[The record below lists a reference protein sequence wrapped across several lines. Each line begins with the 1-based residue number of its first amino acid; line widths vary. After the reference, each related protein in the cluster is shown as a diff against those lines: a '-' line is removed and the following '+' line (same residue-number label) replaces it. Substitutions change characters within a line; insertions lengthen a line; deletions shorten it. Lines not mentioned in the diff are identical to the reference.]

1 MDFSATVYRKTGQP
15 LAPGEAEALRPNHD
29 GYRLWPT
36 HRLPEGEILRGM
48 DALAGYLVQHRRIAL
63 DGVAAVL
70 WTSIEKGLGAA
81 LSKRG
86 ASYAWFNSRD
96 AFASPDVLDAML
108 APYLGDDPL
117 FGRRFEG
124 TIDDFL
130 DQGRLRDLKARV
142 AEQQG
147 PLIVVGPGAA
157 SVLPDGYLVF
167 FDVPKNEAQYR
178 SRAHSIANLGAERPV
193 AASAAYKRNYFVDW
207 PVQRRMLA
215 SLLPDIGCIVDAQR
229 PADPSFC
236 EGDTLR
242 RTLRH
247 LAQRP
252 FRVRPWFEPG
262 AWGGTWLKRRIPD
275 LPQNEVNYAWSFELI
290 TPENGILVE
299 ANGAV
304 MELSFDLLMAQ
315 ESERVLAGHV
325 RRFGQDFPIRFDF
338 LDTFDGGSLSLQCHP
353 RTEYIEREFGEP
365 FTQDE
370 TYYILDAK
378 PGAQVYLGFRERADH
393 GAFERALRESAE
405 LHVPVDV
412 DEFVQSHPARP
423 HDLFLIPHGT
433 VHCAGEG
440 TLVLEIS
447 ATPYIF
453 TFKLYDWLRVGLDGK
468 PRTLNIDRA
477 LANLDTSRRGEAV
490 TRDLVPV
497 ARTIARGDGWVIEH
511 LPTAPEHFYDI
522 HRLVI
527 DDELSIATD
536 GSCHILSLVEGARM
550 CIDAGDGPQP
560 YRYAE
565 TVVVPAATERYTV
578 RAVGETSIKVLK
590 AFLKDDRD

>member
-1 MDFSATVYRKTGQP
+1 MDSAAPVYRTTRQP
-15 LAPGEAEALRPNHD
+15 LAPGAAEAMRPNHD

-36 HRLPEGEILRGM
+36 HRVPSGEILRGM
-48 DALAGYLVQHRRIAL
+48 DAFAEHLVQHRRIAL

-70 WTSIEKGLGAA
+70 WSSIEEGLNAA
-81 LSKRG
+81 LRNRG
-86 ASYAWFNSRD
+86 VTFTWFDVRD
-96 AFASPDVLDAML
+96 AFASPDVLEAML

-124 TIDDFL
+124 TINDFL
-130 DQGRLRDLKARV
+130 DQSRLRDLQARV
-142 AEQQG
+142 AEEQG

-157 SVLPDGYLVF
+157 SVLPDGYLAFV
-167 FDVPKNEAQYR
+167 DVPKNEAQYR
-178 SRAHSIANLGAERPV
+178 SRAHSITNLGAER
-193 AASAAYKRNYFVDW
+193 ALDAGAAYKRNYFVDW

-215 SLLPDIGCIVDAQR
+215 ALLPDIDCIVDAQR
-229 PADPSFC
+229 PADPALC

-262 AWGGTWLKRRIPD
+262 AWGGTWLKRQIPD
-275 LPQNEVNYAWSFELI
+275 LPQDEVNYAWSFELI

-315 ESERVLAGHV
+315 ESERVLARHV
-325 RRFGQDFPIRFDF
+325 RRFGRDFPIRFDF

-378 PGAQVYLGFRERADH
+378 PGAQVYLGFHEQADN
-393 GAFERALRESAE
+393 GAFERAVRESAE
-405 LHVPVDV
+405 RQVPVDV
-412 DEFVQSHPARP
+412 DRFVQSHPARP

-453 TFKLYDWLRVGLDGK
+453 TFKMYDWLRVGLDGK

-477 LANLDTSRRGEAV
+477 LANLDTTRRGEAV
-490 TRDLVPV
+490 TRELVPV
-497 ARTIARGDGWVIEH
+497 ARTIARGDGWEIDH
-511 LPTAPEHFYDI
+511 LATAPEHFYDI

-527 DDELSIATD
+527 DDELSVATD
-536 GSCHILSLVEGARM
+536 GSCHVLSLVEGARM
-550 CIDAGDGPQP
+550 VLEAGDGPHE

-565 TVVVPAATERYTV
+565 TVVVPAATEHYTIRSV
-578 RAVGETSIKVLK
+578 DGNRIMVVK
-590 AFLKDDRD
+590 AFLKDDRG